1 MRAVFLLRTGQV
13 IVNETKHTNKKPNK
27 GRQDG
32 ASTSAPNTIANA
44 HADKRVHAGESLQ
57 RVMSGPRS
65 LSERRRPVISFIIQ
79 FFRHPSE
86 LATICERLQDP
97 RVEIIVH
104 ADSHTAE
111 DEEALARAERSHGAV
126 VIRSDNL
133 HEIRGY
139 NIAASRARGQLLVFS
154 QDDRMPPPASEQP
167 SWVERVL
174 AVFRRGWL
182 PRLGALGLHRG
193 GECQRHGL

>member
-1 MRAVFLLRTGQV
+1 
-13 IVNETKHTNKKPNK
+13 
-27 GRQDG
+27 
-32 ASTSAPNTIANA
+32 
-44 HADKRVHAGESLQ
+44 
-57 RVMSGPRS
+57 MSGPTS